1 MKPHSSPWFSAA
13 CTTSMVHRNGFF
25 CLYQQNKSSESKEKF
40 RQASNCCKRV
50 LQVAKLAY
58 ANKTKESFTSQ
69 KLGSWNFWRI
79 ANNVLNKRKSA
90 IPPPFNVPEVLSSVP
105 DKVKL
110 LAENFSKDFIF
121 DKSGIFPPVSTFR
134 TNLKLYN
141 ISANSKM
148 VFKGDDKPCFVK

>member
-1 MKPHSSPWFSAA
+1 MKPHSSPWFSDT
-13 CTTSMVHRNGFF
+13 CTTAMVHRNDFF
-25 CLYQQNKSSESKEKF
+25 CLYQQNKSSESNEKF

-79 ANNVLNKRKSA
+79 SNNVLNKRKSA
-90 IPPPFNVPEVLSSVP
+90 IAPPFNVPEVLSSVH
-105 DKVKL
+105 DKMKL

-121 DKSGIFPPVSTFR
+121 DKSGIFSPVSTFR